1 MVDMR
6 TKREDL
12 LNGNILKTILFLSAP
27 MMAQGVLNTAYNLAD
42 MVWLGRLSADAVTAA
57 GMAGMFTWFAFGV
70 VVINRTGTQVR
81 VGQSLGA
88 GDRKRA
94 LSYAAAGFQLILL
107 EGLFLSIV
115 GTLGADAYINAFG
128 LESKTMIKD
137 SIDYMVVC
145 SIFLLVSFFNN
156 MFSGIHNARGDSRTP
171 FVINSAGL
179 FTNIVLDPILIFKFG
194 MGVKGAAIATI
205 VAQTVSL
212 VMNFYIASKDE
223 FIISIPILKKQDSYY
238 YKDITKIG
246 LPTGLENIAFSVIT
260 MVMSRFIT
268 SFGDAAISAQKIGT
282 QIESITYVA
291 AEGFSSAGNAF
302 IAQNYGAKKKDR
314 IANGKK
320 TIEGIGIAWGTFCT
334 LVLVLFPRQIIS
346 IFIREKDVIEIGAS
360 YLRILGFSQLFNVN
374 EYTSAGVFNGLGITL
389 PPSLVGV
396 SLTSLRIPLA
406 YILQQSMGLDGIWW
420 TCSISASLKGIVLT
434 LWLNYTLKH
443 KILVECA

>member
-1 MVDMR
+1 MNKGNTMVDMR

-107 EGLFLSIV
+107 EGLFLSLV

-171 FVINSAGL
+171 FVINAAGL
-179 FTNIVLDPILIFKFG
+179 FTNIVLDPVLIFKFG

-205 VAQTVSL
+205 IAQAVSL
-212 VMNFYIASKDE
+212 VMNFYVATKDE
-223 FIISIPILKKQDSYY
+223 FIISIHIFRLFAI
-238 YKDITKIG
+238 IT
-246 LPTGLENIAFSVIT
+246 F
-260 MVMSRFIT
+260 R
-268 SFGDAAISAQKIGT
+268 
-282 QIESITYVA
+282 
-291 AEGFSSAGNAF
+291 
-302 IAQNYGAKKKDR
+302 R
-314 IANGKK
+314 IFY
-320 TIEGIGIAWGTFCT
+320 T
-334 LVLVLFPRQIIS
+334 IIS
-346 IFIREKDVIEIGAS
+346 ISK
-360 YLRILGFSQLFNVN
+360 
-374 EYTSAGVFNGLGITL
+374 ITC
-389 PPSLVGV
+389 
-396 SLTSLRIPLA
+396 I
-406 YILQQSMGLDGIWW
+406 
-420 TCSISASLKGIVLT
+420 
-434 LWLNYTLKH
+434 
-443 KILVECA
+443 